1 MEAAT
6 EMIAIEIVGKGG
18 PEVLRTVVR
27 PVPKPGLGEVLVK
40 VAAAGINRPD
50 VMQRQG
56 RYPPP
61 PGITDIPGLEIAGT
75 VVSAGEG
82 VRRWR
87 PGDEVCAL
95 VAGGGYAE
103 YCLAPAPQVLP
114 VPKGLSFVQ
123 AAAVPETMFTVWV
136 NLFEIAGLA
145 LGERVLIHG
154 GSGGIGT
161 TAIQLAHAFGATV
174 YTTAG
179 SDKKC
184 AACRDLGADLAINYK
199 TQNFGREISEATGG
213 EGVDVILDMVG
224 GSYVQRGIELL
235 RPGGRL
241 VLISFL
247 LGTKADLDLTP
258 VLRNGLTLSG
268 STLRPRSVGEKGA
281 IASAVEQSV
290 WPLIEAGTIA
300 PVIDSEFPLAEAA
313 QAHARMEAGEHF
325 GKIVL
330 TVP

>member
-1 MEAAT
+1 MMVVE
-6 EMIAIEIVGKGG
+6 IAGKGG
-18 PEVLRTVVR
+18 PEVLRATVR
-27 PVPKPGLGEVLVK
+27 PVPKPGPGEILVQ
-40 VAAAGINRPD
+40 VAAAGVNRPD

-61 PGITDIPGLEIAGT
+61 PGITDIPGLEVAGT
-75 VVSAGEG
+75 VVALGEG
-82 VRRWR
+82 VRRWQLD
-87 PGDEVCAL
+87 DEVCAL

-114 VPKGLSFVQ
+114 LPRGLSFVQ
-123 AAAVPETMFTVWV
+123 AAALPETIFTVWA

-161 TAIQLAHAFGATV
+161 TAIQMAHAFGATV

-179 SDKKC
+179 SDEKC
-184 AACRDLGADLAINYK
+184 AACLDLGADLAINYK
-199 TQNFGREISEATGG
+199 TQNFGDEITAATIG
-213 EGVDVILDMVG
+213 EGIDVILDMVG
-224 GSYVQRGIELL
+224 GSYVQRGIDLL

-247 LGTKADLDLTP
+247 LGNKADLDLTP
-258 VLRNGLTLSG
+258 VLRNRLTLCG

-290 WPLIEAGTIA
+290 WPLIEAGFIA
-300 PVIDSEFPLAEAA
+300 PVIDSEFSLAEASL
-313 QAHARMEAGEHF
+313 AHARMEAGEHF